1 MKMSF
6 GGSEMSFGDWK
17 MSFLVFKAAATQMLS
32 FFVDHICKSSQIL
45 TNTCKNPAKNEFL
58 GWLK

>member
-17 MSFLVFKAAATQMLS
+17 MSFLVFKAVATQMFS
-32 FFVDHICKSSQIL
+32 FFCGFTFANQVKY
-45 TNTCKNPAKNEFL
+45 
-58 GWLK
+58 